1 MSSPARDLASFSAG
15 FTPYSVSIDVTTTT
29 TENILAN
36 PPIVSKMPDG
46 MGTEVP
52 DVDVSAP

>member
-46 MGTEVP
+46 MGTEVA
-52 DVDVSAP
+52 DAEVTA

>member
-46 MGTEVP
+46 MGTEDADAEVT
-52 DVDVSAP
+52 A